1 MTDTLADLLADAA
14 PLSPPAEFE
23 GLCADFG
30 IELAPEEIERL
41 GLLLSMVLRANE
53 AMNLTAI
60 TDPAE
65 AWVRHI
71 FDSLTPI
78 ALLAEL
84 EEGAAVIDVG
94 SGAGF
99 PGLPL
104 AIALPHLQFVLL
116 DATGKKCEFMR
127 AAIARLGL
135 QNASVVQGRAESLG
149 QDRGTRTG
157 TGRAGGHRERYA
169 AVVSRAVGRLATLVE
184 LTAPLCAPGGFV
196 VLTKGAKVD
205 EELTEAGFAMREV
218 CLVHAQTLATP
229 TGRLVVLEKR
239 SATPRTYPRRDGEPK
254 SRPLGV
260 ARDRR

>member
-1 MTDTLADLLADAA
+1 MTDTLTDLLADAQPLA
-14 PLSPPAEFE
+14 PSPQFAAMCEE
-23 GLCADFG
+23 FG

-41 GLLLSMVLRANE
+41 GLLLALVLRANE

-60 TDPAE
+60 TDPDE
-65 AWVRHI
+65 AWTRHI
-71 FDSLTPI
+71 FDSLTAI

-84 EEGAAVIDVG
+84 EDGSAVIDVG
-94 SGAGF
+94 TGAGF

-104 AIALPHLQFVLL
+104 AIALPQLRFTLL
-116 DATGKKCEFMR
+116 DATGKKCEFLR

-135 QNASVVQGRAESLG
+135 TNATVVQGRAETLG
-149 QDRGTRTG
+149 QDRGVRTG
-157 TGRAGGHRERYA
+157 TGRQGGHRERYA

-184 LTAPLCAPGGFV
+184 LTAPLCALGGVV

-205 EELTEAGFAMREV
+205 EELAEAEFAMREV
-218 CLVHAQTLATP
+218 CLVHAQTLPTP
-229 TGRLVVLEKR
+229 TGRLVVMEKR